1 MKPNR
6 NRARDLGFYVLLIV
20 IMMAVI
26 FTMTGEKDTNKIKN
40 YSDLV
45 DLFTEEKVQSFRT
58 EGSTIILEVRTGDA
72 VAPTEEMKY
81 DLYSFGV
88 FYEDFK
94 DIIQNQYASGVLEEY
109 DYDEGF
115 VAPWWASMIPYVLVM
130 VGVMA
135 LWYVMMNKAG
145 GGAGGIAKFSK
156 ARTRLGSDE
165 KNKKTFSS
173 SQPATSAKVF
183 LFFSSAPRR
192 VRALLNLAM
201 PLVMS
206 PPPALFM
213 MKYHAAMETTIIST

>member
-72 VAPTEEMKY
+72 IAPTEEMKY

-94 DIIQNQYASGVLEEY
+94 DIIKSQYESGVLEEY

-135 LWYVMMNKAG
+135 LFARIVSRLFDTHYS
-145 GGAGGIAKFSK
+145 IA
-156 ARTRLGSDE
+156 
-165 KNKKTFSS
+165 
-173 SQPATSAKVF
+173 
-183 LFFSSAPRR
+183 
-192 VRALLNLAM
+192 
-201 PLVMS
+201 
-206 PPPALFM
+206 
-213 MKYHAAMETTIIST
+213 YHAVIGIVLASTLIIIPTDFASTAEMVWSVACAILGVVLAYFGSKLQPQEDAEIEAK

>member
-72 VAPTEEMKY
+72 IAPTEEMKY

-94 DIIQNQYASGVLEEY
+94 DIIKSQYESGVLEEY

-165 KNKKTFSS
+165 KNKKTF
-173 SQPATSAKVF
+173 ADVAGCDEEK
-183 LFFSSAPRR
+183 
-192 VRALLNLAM
+192 
-201 PLVMS
+201 
-206 PPPALFM
+206 
-213 MKYHAAMETTIIST
+213 

>member
-72 VAPTEEMKY
+72 IAPTEEMKY

-94 DIIQNQYASGVLEEY
+94 DIIRPS
-109 DYDEGF
+109 
-115 VAPWWASMIPYVLVM
+115 
-130 VGVMA
+130 
-135 LWYVMMNKAG
+135 
-145 GGAGGIAKFSK
+145 
-156 ARTRLGSDE
+156 
-165 KNKKTFSS
+165 
-173 SQPATSAKVF
+173 
-183 LFFSSAPRR
+183 
-192 VRALLNLAM
+192 
-201 PLVMS
+201 MS
-206 PPPALFM
+206 PASLKNM
-213 MKYHAAMETTIIST
+213 TMTKASSRRGGRA